1 MGDCEEEQGE
11 PARKKGECSAHFI
24 CAVVLENLREVIAFT
39 RADTE
44 GFTRQ
49 AMSNRME
56 TQMKEQAQAKR
67 TLEQQERRIT
77 AVSYTHLD
85 VYKRQG
91 LHRQGHFQYDRGD
104 GERSAA
110 RPRAKPGETEVGD
123 MKSMYYSEPQTELL
137 SLLKTL
143 GGMWKR

>member
-1 MGDCEEEQGE
+1 M
-11 PARKKGECSAHFI
+11 
-24 CAVVLENLREVIAFT
+24 LENLREVIAFT

-77 AVSYTHLD
+77 EID
-85 VYKRQG
+85 GIIKRLYEDNISG
-91 LHRQGHFQYDRGD
+91 KLTD
-104 GERSAA
+104 ERFSKCLLIMSRS
-110 RPRAKPGETEVGD
+110 RPAF
-123 MKSMYYSEPQTELL
+123 S
-137 SLLKTL
+137 
-143 GGMWKR
+143 